1 MKHKEEL
8 LEKNG
13 NYPTGQGDAPGK
25 TISSQLRKITGDR
38 DGKQDPEEPAFM
50 GNKTTSTQYLHTQRI
65 LARLPL
71 TSPDS
76 KDQHSRVYS
85 MKST

>member
-1 MKHKEEL
+1 MKHEEEV

-13 NYPTGQGDAPGK
+13 NYPTEQGDALGK
-25 TISSQLRKITGDR
+25 TKSSQLRKITGDR

-50 GNKTTSTQYLHTQRI
+50 GNKTTSTQYLHTRRM

-71 TSPDS
+71 TSPNS
-76 KDQHSRVYS
+76 NDQHSRVYS